1 MRTTV
6 YIGTSL
12 DGFIAE
18 KNRTIDWLTE
28 FESAEIGDSYKEFIR
43 TIDAIVIGRR
53 TFETVIAFPSWPYTT
68 KVFLLSK
75 TIKQVPDAL
84 REKVTLL
91 SMEPKEILRYLSSQG
106 YSHVYVDGGNVVQSF
121 LREDCIDELII
132 TKVPLLL
139 GSGIPLFG
147 ILDHRLRFNHI
158 KTTVYSNGLV
168 KSRYER
174 LRE

>member
-106 YSHVYVDGGNVVQSF
+106 YSHIYVDGGNVIQGF

-132 TKVPLLL
+132 TRVPLML
-139 GSGIPLFG
+139 GSGVPLFG
-147 ILDHRLRFNHI
+147 VLDRELRFQHI
-158 KTTVYSNGLV
+158 TTTAYSNGLV

-174 LRE
+174 IR